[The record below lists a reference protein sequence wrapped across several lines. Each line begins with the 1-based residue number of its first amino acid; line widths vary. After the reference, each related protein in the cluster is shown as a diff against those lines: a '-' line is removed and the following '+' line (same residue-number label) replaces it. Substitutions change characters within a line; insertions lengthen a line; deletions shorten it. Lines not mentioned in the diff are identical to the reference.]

1 MNDFHNHI
9 GSHCSNTFF
18 TIISGVNKLES
29 IKKLQSIGGKI
40 MLIYIGT
47 SLLSVFI
54 GSLIALTINPGKGEE
69 GLLICDSPFETH
81 LQESVYKIL

>member
-1 MNDFHNHI
+1 
-9 GSHCSNTFF
+9 
-18 TIISGVNKLES
+18 
-29 IKKLQSIGGKI
+29 

-69 GLLICDSPFETH
+69 GLLSKGKDIKQDNFNFVDNIVQWIP
-81 LQESVYKIL
+81 KILLSQCRKLICCKLLFLHYL